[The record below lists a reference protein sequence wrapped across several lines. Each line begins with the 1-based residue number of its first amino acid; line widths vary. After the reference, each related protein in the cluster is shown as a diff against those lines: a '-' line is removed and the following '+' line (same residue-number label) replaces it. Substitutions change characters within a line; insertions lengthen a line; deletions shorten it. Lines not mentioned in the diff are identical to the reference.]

1 MIMALTM
8 VLSAV
13 SCGNSDIGSSGGNA
27 DNFTAAK
34 SEEAEKS
41 DDKTAPADTAGETA
55 AAETSPETAAAA
67 ADEIGMNMEKAEAED
82 DGGDMRDYEAP
93 TMWGDAAAEPVKA
106 RGADGMASAK
116 GADIAFEGG
125 MGGDAGG
132 ATADG
137 AMYGGV
143 ADIDGAPTAMA
154 DDTLKVTD
162 SPDIP
167 DVPDDTSEPD
177 PDPEPDPEP
186 DLPEAGLLT
195 AGEWNDNDNWGFFSN
210 LVNAG
215 TISFPVFS
223 LDPTTRVAVK
233 VKNADGKP
241 AVNAKVKLLDEDGKV
256 IWNAVSD
263 KQGMAYLFAT
273 SKSVPV
279 TIEAELDG
287 DKQTTDYKAPE
298 KDEQGN
304 KKASNSSTEIVL
316 EGTSKLYKDTEI
328 MFIVDTTGSMSD
340 EMLFLQSEFSAIARE
355 VGSDNVKY
363 AVSFYRDEGDDYVTK
378 HNDFTSDV
386 SSLQKALNN
395 ETADGGGDFPEAV
408 AQILTE
414 TITDGKWSKES
425 VKLAFLIFDAP
436 PHAGTEK
443 ELMAAAKAAGE
454 KGIRIVPIVS
464 SGSDRETELF
474 ARSLA
479 IMSGGTYVF
488 LTDDSGIGGGH
499 LEPIIGD
506 YKVEKLYDI
515 IIRVIDTY
523 KQ

>member
-1 MIMALTM
+1 MKKREIISMIMALTM
-8 VLSAV
+8 VISAA
-13 SCGNSDIGSSGGNA
+13 SCGSVEKTSAADSGSE
-27 DNFTAAK
+27 NFAAN
-34 SEEAEKS
+34 AEKS
-41 DDKTAPADTAGETA
+41 DDVGKAEGAAPSGETA
-55 AAETSPETAAAA
+55 AEPAATTAAAMKEETAAVEADVEADGGDLADAAAPMVAFDGMAADAKTKKGGMIEGEMGEAA
-67 ADEIGMNMEKAEAED
+67 ADFAADGITADDHIMTDEPIEPD
-82 DGGDMRDYEAP
+82 DGD
-93 TMWGDAAAEPVKA
+93 T
-106 RGADGMASAK
+106 SSS
-116 GADIAFEGG
+116 
-125 MGGDAGG
+125 
-132 ATADG
+132 T
-137 AMYGGV
+137 
-143 ADIDGAPTAMA
+143 DID
-154 DDTLKVTD
+154 
-162 SPDIP
+162 
-167 DVPDDTSEPD
+167 EPD
-177 PDPEPDPEP
+177 SSEPDPEP
-186 DLPEAGLLT
+186 DLPEAGQLT

-223 LDPTTRVAVK
+223 LDPTTRVSVK
-233 VKNADGKP
+233 VKTADGKP
-241 AVNAKVKLLDEDGKV
+241 AVNAKVKLLDEDGKT

-273 SKSVPV
+273 GSSVPA

-287 DKQTTDYKAPE
+287 DKQTADYKAPE

-304 KKASNSSTEIVL
+304 KKVSKSSTEITL
-316 EGTSKLYKDTEI
+316 DGESKLYKDTEI

-355 VGSDNVKY
+355 VGGINGVDADNVKF

-386 SSLQKALNN
+386 SALQKALNN
-395 ETADGGGDFPEAV
+395 EEADGGGDFPEAV
-408 AQILTE
+408 AQVLSE
-414 TITDGKWSKES
+414 TITDGKWSKDS

-436 PHAGTEK
+436 PHEGTDK
-443 ELMAAAKAAGE
+443 KLMEAAKAAGE

-515 IIRVIDTY
+515 IIRVINDY
-523 KQ
+523 RQ